1 MAKKIAVWKDRIIT
15 NENILAGKPIIN
27 NTRIS
32 VEFIMELLAEGWK
45 HEQILSNYPQL
56 KDEDILAAL
65 HYAENLVKHEEVLLP
80 SHIASLK

>member
-1 MAKKIAVWKDRIIT
+1 MAKKSDVWKDRIVT
-15 NENILAGKPIIN
+15 DENILAGKPIIN

-56 KDEDILAAL
+56 KNEDILAAL
-65 HYAENLVKHEEVLLP
+65 KYSAEAIKKEKIFAL
-80 SHIASLK
+80 